1 MEEHHEKFVEV
12 RVVTTSGVYP
22 EAGFERVPDH
32 EHIEKLLKKAAER
45 LRIPDTV
52 GWIAMIDGRK
62 IDITKSFRDDGL
74 SGHVEIVFEHQHEK
88 SVEVRVITTSGVYPE
103 SGFDRVPEHQKVEA
117 VLKKANEK
125 LHIADTAGW
134 IAVVGGRKIDI
145 AKSYR
150 DNALSG
156 RVEIDWG
163 PDHGA
168 GGYA

>member
-12 RVVTTSGVYP
+12 RVITTSGVYA

-32 EHIEKLLKKAAER
+32 EHIEKVLKKAAEK
-45 LRIPDTV
+45 LHIPDIV
-52 GWIAMIDGRK
+52 GWIAIVDGRK

-103 SGFDRVPEHQKVEA
+103 AGFDRVPEHQIVDI
-117 VLKKANEK
+117 VLKKANKK

-145 AKSYR
+145 SRSYR

>member
-12 RVVTTSGVYP
+12 RVITTSGIYP
-22 EAGFERVPDH
+22 EVGFERVNDH
-32 EHIEKLLKKAAER
+32 EHVETVLKKAAE
-45 LRIPDTV
+45 
-52 GWIAMIDGRK
+52 
-62 IDITKSFRDDGL
+62 
-74 SGHVEIVFEHQHEK
+74 
-88 SVEVRVITTSGVYPE
+88 
-103 SGFDRVPEHQKVEA
+103 
-117 VLKKANEK
+117 K
-125 LHIADTAGW
+125 LHIIDTVGW